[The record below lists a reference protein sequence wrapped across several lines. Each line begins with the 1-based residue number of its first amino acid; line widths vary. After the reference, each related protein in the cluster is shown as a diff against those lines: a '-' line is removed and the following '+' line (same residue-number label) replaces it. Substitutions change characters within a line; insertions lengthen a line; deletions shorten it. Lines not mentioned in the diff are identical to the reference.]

1 MILFLAG
8 TSDSRAAAAFLKD
21 AGVEL
26 TLSTVSSYGRILAE
40 AEGLI
45 CRDGILDQE
54 GLVNW
59 LQENQGTM
67 LIDGTHPYATAAS
80 LAALAAV
87 KEAGVTYVRL
97 ERPERPIPNTSWIH
111 LVMSTEEA
119 AEKAFSLGK
128 SVLLTT
134 GSRTLKIFVGRK
146 PENCRLIA
154 RILPEV
160 DGVGEA
166 RELGLLPRDIIAM
179 EGPFSQE
186 MNEALARHVG
196 ADVMVMKN
204 SGDAGGTFEKLA
216 ACEALEIA
224 AVVIDR
230 PQIQF
235 PKVVETKEELLAL
248 IQKK

>member
-8 TSDSRAAAAFLKD
+8 TSDSRAAATFLKD

-45 CRDGILDQE
+45 CRDGILDQS
-54 GLVNW
+54 GLVKW
-59 LQENQGTM
+59 LKENRGTM

-80 LAALAAV
+80 LAALGAA
-87 KEAGVTYVRL
+87 KEAGVSYIRL
-97 ERPERPIPNTSWIH
+97 ERPERPIPVAPWIH
-111 LVMSTEEA
+111 SVMSTEEA
-119 AEKAFSLGK
+119 AKKAFELGK

-134 GSRTLKIFVGRK
+134 GSRTLKIFVEAK
-146 PENCRLIA
+146 PEDGRLVA
-154 RILPEV
+154 RILPEP
-160 DGVGEA
+160 DGIGDA
-166 RELGLLPRDIIAM
+166 RNLGFLPRDIIAM

-186 MNEALARHVG
+186 MNEALIRHVG
-196 ADVMVMKN
+196 AQVVVMKN

-216 ACEALEIA
+216 ACETMGIA

-248 IQKK
+248 IQNK